1 MKSLQRHRH
10 TSQLMFIEHLLC
22 ARACGRP
29 LACIIAFK
37 LLYSNPIIILTLQ
50 MGISE
55 TQKGYLTSKFTKLVY
70 GQARVKTEITQVSN
84 SSLACLPVP
93 SG

>member
-1 MKSLQRHRH
+1 
-10 TSQLMFIEHLLC
+10 
-22 ARACGRP
+22 
-29 LACIIAFK
+29 
-37 LLYSNPIIILTLQ
+37 
-50 MGISE
+50 MGINE

-70 GQARVKTEITQVSN
+70 GLARVKTQITHVSN